1 MSRIRNFGFIVLT
14 IVLIGVAF
22 KFYFTPLIGT
32 TEGESNAADLDIPV
46 VARIKGGMLEVA
58 SVSGTKHF
66 SEQVSPTVLGKAIP
80 FCKET
85 SGINAAYKITYRLKL
100 MDKWPM
106 RYSDGQLIAR
116 VPDLVPSLPVAIDTA
131 SLAKT
136 GTDGCWFMLDLGTQN
151 KVLKRIS
158 RNLRNRAI
166 DPRTKLFAREE
177 ARKTVAEF
185 LRTWTFNQKDYPDLA
200 PDAPIKIL
208 FPGE

>member
-1 MSRIRNFGFIVLT
+1 M
-14 IVLIGVAF
+14 
-22 KFYFTPLIGT
+22 IGT
-32 TEGESNAADLDIPV
+32 TDGESSAADTDIPV

-66 SEQVSPTVLGKAIP
+66 SEQTSPAILGKALP

-85 SGINAAYKITYRLKL
+85 SGINAAYKITYRIRLK
-100 MDKWPM
+100 DKWQM
-106 RYSDGQLIAR
+106 RFHDGELIAR

-158 RNLRNRAI
+158 RNLKTRAI
-166 DPRTKLFAREE
+166 DPRTKIFAREA
-177 ARKTVAEF
+177 ARKTVTEF
-185 LRTWTFNQKDYPDLA
+185 LRTWAFSQKDYPELA